1 MRASLRIHK
10 PIAAALL
17 FTALS
22 GCGRAPRV
30 ESPPEP
36 EHPWRVLIAN
46 FSAPANLPRL
56 RTKSANACF
65 DGCLSGSIGGG
76 SVALGAQAADPS
88 VAAGCLLASCL
99 FASAKFLFAGPEI
112 TSESSPYTRVYV
124 EAIRGE
130 IAEVLTSSKRL
141 DGQADPRLSAP
152 PETIAGWTALKRA
165 EYMRERKADALVA
178 GEVVYMEEVV
188 DPGPGESRCFLRA
201 RVKFQVFSRSGEP
214 FFTRLAEGETHP
226 RLPVESLGT
235 DEIARAAGRP
245 IGEQLLSRFLELT
258 KP

>member
-1 MRASLRIHK
+1 M
-10 PIAAALL
+10 
-17 FTALS
+17 
-22 GCGRAPRV
+22 
-30 ESPPEP
+30 PPEP
-36 EHPWRVLIAN
+36 ERPWHVLIAN

-124 EAIRGE
+124 EAIRSELG
-130 IAEVLTSSKRL
+130 EVLTASKRL

-165 EYMRERKADALVA
+165 EYMRERNADALVA
-178 GEVVYMEEVV
+178 GEILYMEEVI
-188 DPGPGESRCFLRA
+188 DPGPGDATCFLRA
-201 RVKFQVFSRSGEP
+201 RVRFQVFRRSGEL
-214 FFTRLAEGETHP
+214 FFTRLAQGETHP
-226 RLPVESLGT
+226 RMPVSALGS
-235 DEIARAAGRP
+235 DEIARAAARP
-245 IGEQLLSRFLELT
+245 VADQLLTRFLELA